1 MTYAKNWAEIAERAK
16 DFIEFLQGHNFYSK
30 PYITDKNYL
39 VITDVELAIHY
50 ATDSSWE
57 TFTDW
62 ETVTDS
68 FEIFPESFE
77 WNSKVNF
84 QLNKLN
90 YFDIET
96 RCNFNGADKK
106 WDLEEVNP
114 MIELMLRDIQI
125 IFQCFSNNYFPPI
138 WQNILQ
144 VYYDGGFPCGWS
156 RLYPEGK
163 MVVFSNF

>member
-1 MTYAKNWAEIAERAK
+1 MAYAKNWAEIAERAK
-16 DFIEFLQGHNFYSK
+16 DFIEFLQGHNFFSK

-57 TFTDW
+57 KFTDW
-62 ETVTDS
+62 GTVTDS
-68 FEIFPESFE
+68 FEIFPEFFE

-106 WDLEEVNP
+106 MGFRRSE
-114 MIELMLRDIQI
+114 
-125 IFQCFSNNYFPPI
+125 SN
-138 WQNILQ
+138 
-144 VYYDGGFPCGWS
+144 D
-156 RLYPEGK
+156 
-163 MVVFSNF
+163 